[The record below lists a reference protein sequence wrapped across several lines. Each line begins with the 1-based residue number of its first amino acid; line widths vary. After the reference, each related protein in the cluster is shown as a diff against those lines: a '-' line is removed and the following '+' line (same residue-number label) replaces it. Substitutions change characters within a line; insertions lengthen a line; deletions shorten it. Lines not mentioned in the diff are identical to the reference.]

1 MQRFL
6 FVCASLYFMSGLVSV
21 DASTLEIYRLL
32 NLFGDVFSRV
42 RTDYVESVEDQKLIE
57 NALNGMLTALDPHS
71 SYMNEKE
78 FQELKDMT
86 KGEFGGI
93 GVEIIGEHGVIKVI
107 TPIDDTPAFQAGI
120 EPGDYIV
127 EVDEQPILGMTSTE
141 AVEKMRGK
149 PGTSLKLKIV
159 REGKDPFVVEMK
171 REQIIVKPV
180 RWKIE
185 KDIAI
190 IRITTFIDE
199 KTGEKLLIALK
210 EIREKLG
217 HDPRGIILDLRNNAG
232 GLLEQAV
239 AVSDV
244 FLDAKEIVS
253 IKGRDEKELQR
264 AYSNPGEEV
273 KGIPIIVLINNWTA
287 SCPEIVAGALQDH
300 KRATI
305 LGTRSYGKGSV
316 QTVMPLSGYGGL
328 RLTTHLYYTPN
339 GRSIQAKGIEPDIE
353 VTQAK
358 VQIVE
363 DAKETFREENI
374 PGALKVEL
382 NRVKQEKIEKEKDK
396 DKNTEDKSLP
406 AQKEVSESGNKKEK
420 SMLDP
425 SEDYQLRRAIDLME
439 GLSIVRSIE
448 KDI

>member
-6 FVCASLYFMSGLVSV
+6 FLCISLYFMSGLVSV
-21 DASTLEIYRLL
+21 DAGTLEIYRLL
-32 NLFGDVFSRV
+32 NLFGDVFSRL
-42 RTDYVESVEDQKLIE
+42 RTDYVEPVEDQKLIE

-93 GVEIIGEHGVIKVI
+93 GVEIVGEHGVIKVI

-244 FLDAKEIVS
+244 FLDAKEVVS
-253 IKGRDEKELQR
+253 IKGRDEKESQC

-328 RLTTHLYYTPN
+328 RLTTHLYYTPK

-382 NRVKQEKIEKEKDK
+382 NRVKQEKIEKDKDK
-396 DKNTEDKSLP
+396 DKNKEDKSLSS
-406 AQKEVSESGNKKEK
+406 QKETSENGNKKEK
-420 SMLDP
+420 SLLDP

-439 GLSIVRSIE
+439 ALSIVRSIE

>member
-6 FVCASLYFMSGLVSV
+6 CICFSLYFMSGLVSLE
-21 DASTLEIYRLL
+21 ASTLEIYRLL
-32 NLFGDVFSRV
+32 NLFGDVFSRI
-42 RTDYVESVEDQKLIE
+42 RTEYVEPVEDQKLIE
-57 NALNGMLTALDPHS
+57 TALNGMLTALDPHS

-78 FQELKDMT
+78 FQDLKDMT

-93 GVEIIGEHGVIKVI
+93 GVEIVGEHGVIKVI

-127 EVDEQPILGMTSTE
+127 EIDEKPILGMTSME

-159 REGKDPFVVEMK
+159 REGKEPFVVELK
-171 REQIIVKPV
+171 REQISVKPV

-199 KTGEKLLIALK
+199 KTGEKLLTALK
-210 EIREKLG
+210 EIQEKLG
-217 HDPRGIILDLRNNAG
+217 HPPKGIILDLRNNAG
-232 GLLEQAV
+232 GLLEQAI
-239 AVSDV
+239 AVSDI
-244 FLDAKEIVS
+244 FLDAKEVVS
-253 IKGRDEKELQR
+253 IKGRDEKDFQK
-264 AYSNPGEEV
+264 AYSNPGEEM

-287 SCPEIVAGALQDH
+287 SCPEIVAGALQDN

-316 QTVMPLSGYGGL
+316 QTIMSLSGYGGL
-328 RLTTHLYYTPN
+328 RLTTHLYYTPS
-339 GRSIQAKGIEPDIE
+339 GRSIQAKGIDPDIE
-353 VTQAK
+353 VIQSK
-358 VQIVE
+358 VQIIE
-363 DAKETFREENI
+363 EPKDTFREENI

-382 NRVKQEKIEKEKDK
+382 NRLQREKIDKEISK
-396 DKNTEDKSLP
+396 
-406 AQKEVSESGNKKEK
+406 KEEGNKKEGP
-420 SMLDP
+420 SQDF
-425 SEDYQLRRAIDLME
+425 SEDYQLRRALDLME
-439 GLSIVRSIE
+439 GLSIVKAIE
-448 KDI
+448 KSI

>member
-6 FVCASLYFMSGLVSV
+6 LLCVSFCFIVSV
-21 DASTLEIYRLL
+21 TPVDAGTLEIYRLL

-42 RTDYVESVEDQKLIE
+42 RTDYVEPVEDQKLIE
-57 NALNGMLTALDPHS
+57 TALDGMLTALDPHS

-86 KGEFGGI
+86 RGEFGGI
-93 GVEIIGEHGVIKVI
+93 GVEIVGEHGVIKVI

-127 EVDEQPILGMTSTE
+127 EVNDESILGISSME

-159 REGKDPFVVEMK
+159 REGKDPFNVEMK
-171 REQIIVKPV
+171 REQISVKPV
-180 RWKIE
+180 RWTIE

-199 KTGEKLLIALK
+199 NTGDKLLLALK

-217 HDPRGIILDLRNNAG
+217 HDPKGIILDLRNNAG
-232 GLLEQAV
+232 GLFEQAV
-239 AVSDV
+239 AVADV
-244 FLDAKEIVS
+244 FLDSKEIVS
-253 IKGRDEKELQR
+253 IRGRDEKEPQR
-264 AYSNPGEEV
+264 AYSAPGDQV

-316 QTVMPLSGYGGL
+316 QTVMSLSGYGGL
-328 RLTTHLYYTPN
+328 RLTTHLYYTPK
-339 GRSIQAKGIEPDIE
+339 GRSIQGKGIEPDIE
-353 VTQAK
+353 VSQAK
-358 VQIVE
+358 VQIIDDTK
-363 DAKETFREENI
+363 DAFREENI
-374 PGALKVEL
+374 PGALRVEL
-382 NRVKQEKIEKEKDK
+382 NRVQQEKVKKEEEKKVLSSK
-396 DKNTEDKSLP
+396 
-406 AQKEVSESGNKKEK
+406 KEEGKQADKKEK
-420 SMLDP
+420 SIKNP
-425 SEDYQLRRAIDLME
+425 SEDYQLRRAIDLIE
-439 GLSIVRSIE
+439 GLSVVQSLE
-448 KDI
+448 KVI